1 MKITPEA
8 VIQQRIRDEFLN
20 KYCLDFHVPKLIIHS
35 IPNGIPLN
43 LPAKLMSK
51 GLDLMTKTGM
61 KKGVAD
67 LNIDGMFGRCV
78 KVEVKTPTGHQSP
91 EQIDYQKDIEALKG
105 HYILVFSVEDFW
117 IKITPYIGWLK
128 GGELEC

>member
-8 VIQQRIRDEFLN
+8 VIQQRIRDEFLK

-35 IPNGIPLN
+35 VPNGIPLN
-43 LPAKLMSK
+43 LPRKLMSK
-51 GLDLMTKTGM
+51 GLDLMNITGM

-78 KVEVKTPTGHQSP
+78 KVEVKRPGESQKP
-91 EQIDYQKDIEALKG
+91 EQIEYQKDIEALKG
-105 HYILVFSVEDFW
+105 HYLLVFSVEDFW
-117 IKITPYIGWLK
+117 TKITPYIGWLK

>member
-8 VIQQRIRDEFLN
+8 VTQQRIRDEFLN

-35 IPNGIPLN
+35 VPNGIPLN
-43 LPAKLMSK
+43 LPRKLMSK
-51 GLDLMTKTGM
+51 GLDLMNITGM

-78 KVEVKTPTGHQSP
+78 KVEVKRPGESQKP
-91 EQIDYQKDIEALKG
+91 EQIEYQKDIEALKG
-105 HYILVFSVEDFW
+105 HYLLVFSVEDFW

-128 GGELEC
+128 GGELE